1 MGAGPLWRTRTPP
14 LTPLSPRM
22 MADAPPPGGGKG
34 PPDGDDEPPPSL
46 LSRVSSNLLV
56 RLVVL
61 ESLAVLIVWV
71 IAPDHPGP
79 VAQFAWVPALFEGAR
94 GGGEPLLTSAQIA
107 ETLRRIVGRTNSL
120 EFLVLVPW
128 MLLAIF

>member
-1 MGAGPLWRTRTPP
+1 MVSTPP
-14 LTPLSPRM
+14 PG
-22 MADAPPPGGGKG
+22 GGGKG
-34 PPDGDDEPPPSL
+34 PPDGGNDDEPPPTL
-46 LSRVSSNLLV
+46 LSRVSSNILV

-61 ESLAVLIVWV
+61 EALAVVIVWV
-71 IAPDHPGP
+71 VAPGHPGP

>member
-1 MGAGPLWRTRTPP
+1 MMAGTPP
-14 LTPLSPRM
+14 PG
-22 MADAPPPGGGKG
+22 GGGKG
-34 PPDGDDEPPPSL
+34 PPNSEDEPPPSL
-46 LSRVSSNLLV
+46 LSRVSSNILV

-61 ESLAVLIVWV
+61 EALAVIIVWV
-71 IAPDHPGP
+71 VAPGHPGP
-79 VAQFAWVPALFEGAR
+79 VEQFAWVPALFEGAR

>member
-1 MGAGPLWRTRTPP
+1 MAGTPP
-14 LTPLSPRM
+14 PG
-22 MADAPPPGGGKG
+22 GGGKG
-34 PPDGDDEPPPSL
+34 PPNSEDEPPPSL
-46 LSRVSSNLLV
+46 LSRVSSNILV

-61 ESLAVLIVWV
+61 EALAVIIVWV
-71 IAPDHPGP
+71 VAPGHPGP
-79 VAQFAWVPALFEGAR
+79 VEQFAWVPALFEGAR